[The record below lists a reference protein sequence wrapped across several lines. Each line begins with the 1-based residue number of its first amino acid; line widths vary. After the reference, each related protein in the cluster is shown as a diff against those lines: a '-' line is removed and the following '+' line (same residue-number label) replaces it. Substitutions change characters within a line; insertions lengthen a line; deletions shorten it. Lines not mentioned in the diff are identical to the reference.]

1 MHMLESQTLV
11 LVVVKENLYQ
21 LREKKLLVT
30 DFFVFQS

>member
-21 LREKKLLVT
+21 LREKRLLVT